1 MSELLSFSDGLHLE
15 PRRGKELLGPAGLV
29 RPDRPAA
36 GEAEPET
43 IPGRASSSATP
54 RGFHLALLGPGVAP
68 ARGFH
73 LISAIRGA
81 PALNRVP
88 SLRGAS
94 WQHRTDPPYRAAPTI
109 PPSLGLR
116 RPSPATWVLPSGL
129 YRKNVTAQASG
140 FSDPYWARR
149 LHPGSAVR
157 HADRLARPS
166 TRQWKSQEQAC

>member
-1 MSELLSFSDGLHLE
+1 RPPIPLALNLWYFRCRCPILDDISRLQRPKMSELLSFSDGLHLD

-94 WQHRTDPPYRAAPTI
+94 WQHRTDPHTE
-109 PPSLGLR
+109 
-116 RPSPATWVLPSGL
+116 
-129 YRKNVTAQASG
+129 Q
-140 FSDPYWARR
+140 
-149 LHPGSAVR
+149 H
-157 HADRLARPS
+157 
-166 TRQWKSQEQAC
+166 RQSHHH